1 MDLKVEHLQAITS
14 VKALHFLFETEQM
27 AYEQMMALSPLKRSD
42 FQVKCFLALRETNNQ
57 SVYYQLVCKPY
68 IFDDNGNP
76 WLALVTTHRLP
87 AKHNPQIR
95 LGRTFSHTPIPLKE
109 KKEKNIMLT
118 AFQID
123 IIELAHDG
131 FTSEEIAGKLNSTK
145 DTISNTRKKILRKL
159 GVKNTHEAYEL
170 ARKLGLLN
178 KRSSRQRME
187 RNSSEE

>member
-1 MDLKVEHLQAITS
+1 
-14 VKALHFLFETEQM
+14 
-27 AYEQMMALSPLKRSD
+27 
-42 FQVKCFLALRETNNQ
+42 
-57 SVYYQLVCKPY
+57 
-68 IFDDNGNP
+68 
-76 WLALVTTHRLP
+76 
-87 AKHNPQIR
+87 
-95 LGRTFSHTPIPLKE
+95 
-109 KKEKNIMLT
+109 MLT